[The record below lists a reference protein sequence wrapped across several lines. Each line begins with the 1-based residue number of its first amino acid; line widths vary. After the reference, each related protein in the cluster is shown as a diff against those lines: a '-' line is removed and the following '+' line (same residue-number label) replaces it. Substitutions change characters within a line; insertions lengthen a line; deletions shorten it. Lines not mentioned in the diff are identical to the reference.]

1 MFYLLLVALA
11 MTGELMPEEH
21 NRFYVLANGAK
32 PLLLIRAEEDIWH
45 AKQIDRENLTYIPQG
60 QFHLNGLAIGQKTEQ
75 GFDYYDMSEM
85 LSIESVN
92 DLARREFFEVSD
104 GHIYADR
111 HYHLKEKYQGLKL
124 RYSSADISDPG
135 FSITVLWEKKPNLE
149 MLLAMSGSR
158 KLKHADIDKLSIE
171 QLNLARN
178 EIFARHGYIFKS
190 KPLSFYFNS
199 TSWYRPT
206 TKEVVLSDI
215 EKYNVE
221 LLQHYEV
228 ARTNK
233 ANITQRAQQSIQFRG
248 DYLIP
253 DSDIRLLEQA
263 ELMKYSQ
270 QELRLIRN
278 EIFAR
283 HGFVFQ
289 SAELNEYFLKK
300 PWYHPLADDAE
311 LTDVEAEN
319 VRLIKL
325 IEKSKLGQ

>member
-11 MTGELMPEEH
+11 MAGELLPEEH
-21 NRFYVLANGAK
+21 NRFYVLADGAK
-32 PLLLIRAEEDIWH
+32 PLLLVRAEQDIWH

-75 GFDYYDMSEM
+75 GFDYYDISEM
-85 LSIESVN
+85 LSIETVN
-92 DLARREFFEVSD
+92 DLARSEHFEVTD

-111 HYHLKEKYQGLKL
+111 DYHLEDRYHGFKL
-124 RYSSADISDPG
+124 RYSSADIRDDG
-135 FSITVLWEKKPNLE
+135 FSITVLWENQPNLE
-149 MLLAMSGSR
+149 ILLAMSESR

-171 QLNLARN
+171 DLNLARN

-190 KPLSFYFNS
+190 KPLSFYFNA

-215 EKYNVE
+215 EKFNVE

-233 ANITQRAQQSIQFRG
+233 AKITQRIEQRTQSENEYI
-248 DYLIP
+248 IP

-263 ELMKYSQ
+263 ELMQYSQ

-289 SAELNEYFLKK
+289 SAELNEYFLNK
-300 PWYHPLADDAE
+300 PWYHPFSYVVE
-311 LTDVEAEN
+311 LTGVEAEN

-325 IEKSKLGQ
+325 VEKTK